1 MKPKAIAHRVEEL
14 PDAHLGLGV
23 SSSDQAHMSAAF
35 FWAKMILHAR
45 RTGRAGSWLHQDM
58 RWSEVSA
65 SCIGHALPCPR
76 GPSSPTRFLR
86 ARRQHRLRP
95 DQTVDHDLLYL
106 VGR

>member
-45 RTGRAGSWLHQDM
+45 RTGRAGSWRSAERRVGNECVRTCSS
-58 RWSEVSA
+58 RWSPHHQKNEVYA
-65 SCIGHALPCPR
+65 NMVTVRVDPR
-76 GPSSPTRFLR
+76 GAYIIHMKKKRTS
-86 ARRQHRLRP
+86 
-95 DQTVDHDLLYL
+95 
-106 VGR
+106 